1 MPENYLI
8 SKIIMTINN
17 FGMAYYC
24 LDESVSEECGQRI
37 VGKLNQM
44 GAAAEFFNDGDRNI
58 IYAFIPKK
66 EGSRVQNDTPYTN

>member
-24 LDESVSEECGQRI
+24 LDENVSEECGQRV

-44 GAAAEFFNDGDRNI
+44 GAAAEFFNDGDHNI
-58 IYAFIPKK
+58 IYAFIPRK
-66 EGSRVQNDTPYTN
+66 EEPRVQNDIPYTN

>member
-1 MPENYLI
+1 MPEDYLI
-8 SKIIMTINN
+8 NKIIMTINN

-37 VGKLNQM
+37 VSKLNQM

-58 IYAFIPKK
+58 IYAFIPRK
-66 EGSRVQNDTPYTN
+66 EKSRVQDDIPYAN

>member
-24 LDESVSEECGQRI
+24 LDECVSEECGQRV

-58 IYAFIPKK
+58 IYAFIPRK
-66 EGSRVQNDTPYTN
+66 EESRVQDDIPYTD